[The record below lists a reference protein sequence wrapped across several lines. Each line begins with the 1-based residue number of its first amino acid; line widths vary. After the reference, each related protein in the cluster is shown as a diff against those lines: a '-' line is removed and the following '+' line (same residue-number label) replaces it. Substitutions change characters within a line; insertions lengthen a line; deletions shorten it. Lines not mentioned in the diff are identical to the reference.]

1 MDKKHNQ
8 ERIVAL
14 HQMLFEMARG
24 NFSNRIPLSLYD
36 DELET
41 LVVLVNMVA
50 EEMRESIFH
59 AGYVNPHSSYRF
71 ITQANLV
78 LDKLLHVKSFN
89 PSLLTMLGYESSE
102 LKDQF
107 IGTFLTPDSL
117 EKLDFVKEAFHDTI
131 SDQMMIPL
139 QFLTKDQLIFNTD
152 CSITKLFDRDELI
165 LSFVVSVSQNAN
177 VLLELKNADE
187 SEKHPNSRKSD
198 ALLIQRVYD
207 YILAHLEEP
216 LPSLKEL
223 SKLFG
228 TNEYKLKDGFR
239 HFFKTSIYKFYTVE
253 RLKRAYLM
261 IQQTTIPL
269 KNIATMNGFTDYPN
283 FSKSFKKQFGISPNE
298 IVRTAF
304 NGIEDVTD

>member
-1 MDKKHNQ
+1 MDKQHNQ

-24 NFSNRIPLSLYD
+24 NFSNRIPLSSYD

-59 AGYVNPHSSYRF
+59 AGYVNPHNSYRF

-102 LKDQF
+102 LSNQSL
-107 IGTFLTPDSL
+107 GAFLTPDSL

-131 SDQMMIPL
+131 SDQTMIPL
-139 QFLTKDQLIFNTD
+139 QFLTKDQLILNAD

-177 VLLELKNADE
+177 FLLELKNADE
-187 SEKHPNSRKSD
+187 SERHPNSRKSD

-269 KNIATMNGFTDYPN
+269 KNIALMNGFTDYPN

-298 IVRTAF
+298 IARTAL